1 MRPRKGPRLLRH
13 KLSASA
19 LSTFLKSPRSYYWRY
34 IAKLEP
40 IGQSV
45 ATYDHDKL
53 LGVLWSAFVERFY
66 NGVSEAENTRIT
78 LAAWD
83 EQTSG
88 WVPEK
93 AKERL
98 TKALTTWASSYYQ
111 MFRADDGCRTKSEVF
126 VENERFLGY
135 LDGINDERVLHEVK
149 STSRSP
155 QLSGQ
160 VWKVQYSTQV
170 KLYSVLADASGA
182 CIEFAFKDAP
192 YMLYRGPVEPI
203 TDAQKAGWEEELNSL
218 ADYIYSLGDNI
229 HHYPCHPDGCCMV
242 SKGITNL
249 CQYHSLC
256 DMGLNDV
263 TSIAYKAKEY
273 RK

>member
-1 MRPRKGPRLLRH
+1 MASTRH

-66 NGVSEAENTRIT
+66 NGVSEAENTRVT

-93 AKERL
+93 AKDRL

-135 LDGINDERVLHEVK
+135 LDGINDERVVHEVK
-149 STSRSP
+149 STSSSP

-160 VWKVQYSTQV
+160 LWRTQNSTQV
-170 KLYSVLADASGA
+170 KLYCVLADATGI
-182 CIEFAFKDAP
+182 CIEYAFKDLP
-192 YMLYRGPVEPI
+192 HRLYRSAVVPVS
-203 TDAQKAGWEEELNSL
+203 DAQKAGWEQEVNTL
-218 ADYIYSLGDNI
+218 ADYIYSLGDDINN
-229 HHYPCHPDGCCMV
+229 YVCHADGCNLV
-242 SKGITNL
+242 TKGVTSM
-249 CQYHSLC
+249 CSYHSLC
-256 DMGLNDV
+256 DMGLDDV
-263 TSIAYKAKEY
+263 TSIAYKAKER